1 MSSTF
6 QGNRFNRR
14 ILFYHLFAVLVVLTA
29 TLSAVN
35 ILLDIS
41 ESQIHE
47 EQLQKH
53 LDAKYKLIL
62 AGIVED
68 DKPAQRQLDEF
79 IRIQNISLICVSQPN
94 NPLFSTKTWPAG
106 NVSGCNQ
113 YRDSDQRISVSW
125 EEPDTARI
133 VTHYGESKPLISA
146 MTITLVWFLV
156 VILSL
161 VFASYLIIE
170 LAERRFT
177 LPLQTLQ
184 KSLTRFTLQPM
195 SELGPGRTLE
205 KVSHQVNQLI
215 NTTRQQELDLLESKD
230 KFAALY
236 TALQESEEYYRAL
249 FEQANEAILLLQKP
263 NLRFSHFN
271 HTAHKLL
278 GYERGQF
285 ATLSLQ
291 DIVSSAES
299 GQERIEIDAEDIPAS
314 FIANMVSASG
324 QDRICR
330 VNAADITI
338 QQKHY
343 RMLMFHDISPQRA
356 AQRELLAL
364 NSRLQTVLDASRH
377 LAIIAVD
384 HHGLIEVFNKGAE
397 NILKFERTEMIGK
410 RRLIDV
416 IHHCQLHPNE
426 KNASSSFQELV
437 SSIHSDTPL
446 TSACVYRDSDNKEIP
461 VEQTLTRIIDN
472 EGNHHGYLCI
482 AMDLRERLAE
492 QKRQDELES
501 QLLHSQKMETI
512 GTLAGGIAHDLNNL
526 LTPVMGYAE
535 MLLEDSTE
543 NEKHQ
548 RRLQRI
554 LNASLRAK
562 ELVKQ
567 ILTFSHHVDHFS
579 EPVLIKSIVKE
590 VLELMFAS
598 LPANIQL
605 TVDMK
610 DPDARIFAEVTKIHQ
625 VLMNLCTNSAHA
637 IGNNDG
643 NITIEID
650 SIEYDESTG
659 DLVLPTGKYALIS
672 VHDDG
677 CGISKSA
684 RQRIFEPFFTTKE
697 VGEGTGLGLSVVHGI
712 VNSHNGTIRVK
723 SKQNKGSSFYV
734 YLPYYEEMEQP
745 TTQEVMP
752 SLGSGKR
759 VMIVDDDEPVLQLS
773 EELLKRK
780 GYYVEAFTNS
790 SKALQA
796 LRLVPDAFDVLI
808 TDQSMPEL
816 SGTELA
822 REIRGFNATLPIIVL
837 TGLGNI
843 LSKEEQEELG
853 IARVVAKPVLSND
866 LMQIIYQVTTS
877 EEVLG

>member
-1 MSSTF
+1 MTGAI

-29 TLSAVN
+29 TLFAATA
-35 ILLDIS
+35 LLSIS
-41 ESQIHE
+41 ESRIH
-47 EQLQKH
+47 QQAMQKN
-53 LDAKYKLIL
+53 LTAKYPQIL
-62 AGIVED
+62 TGILSED
-68 DKPAQRQLDEF
+68 ANARAQLD
-79 IRIQNISLICVSQPN
+79 ILLKIGTISLVCVQHSEDSNQ
-94 NPLFSTKTWPAG
+94 LIRTWPPT
-106 NVSGCNQ
+106 NSEECN
-113 YRDSDQRISVSW
+113 RLAASDERISASW
-125 EEPDTARI
+125 ESADKTQQI
-133 VTHYGESKPLISA
+133 ILYGEAKPFFNA
-146 MTITLVWFLV
+146 MTVTLIWFLV

-161 VFASYLIIE
+161 VCASYLIIE
-170 LAERRFT
+170 LADRRFT
-177 LPLQTLQ
+177 QPLQILQ
-184 KSLTRFTLQPM
+184 KSLTRFTLRPFK
-195 SELGPGRTLE
+195 ELGPGRTLE
-205 KVSHQVNQLI
+205 QVSQQVNQLI

-236 TALQESEEYYRAL
+236 AALQESEEYYRAL
-249 FEQANEAILLLQKP
+249 FEQANEAILLLKKP

-271 HTAHKLL
+271 RTAHQVL

-285 ATLSLQ
+285 ATLTIQ
-291 DIVSSAES
+291 DIVTATESEQEDFQIDADTIPSTFIAHMISAT
-299 GQERIEIDAEDIPAS
+299 GQE
-314 FIANMVSASG
+314 
-324 QDRICR
+324 RICR
-330 VNAADITI
+330 VNSADISI
-338 QQKHY
+338 QQKQY
-343 RMLMFHDISPQRA
+343 RMLMFHDISLQRA

-384 HHGLIEVFNKGAE
+384 KRGLIEVFNKGAE
-397 NILKFERTEMIGK
+397 NILNYERTEMIGK
-410 RRLIDV
+410 RHLTDL
-416 IHHCQLHPNE
+416 IHHCNLPPSE
-426 KNASSSFQELV
+426 KNSSSSFNEMV
-437 SSIHSDTPL
+437 ASVHSDNPL
-446 TSACVYRDSDNKEIP
+446 TSACIYRDSEGHEIP

-472 EGNHHGYLCI
+472 EGNQHGYLCI
-482 AMDLRERLAE
+482 ATDLRERLAE
-492 QKRQDELES
+492 QKRQDELER

-526 LTPVMGYAE
+526 LTPVMGYTE
-535 MLLEDSTE
+535 MLLEDSE
-543 NEKHQ
+543 SNEKQQ

-605 TVDMK
+605 TVDMR
-610 DPDARIFAEVTKIHQ
+610 DPEARIFADVTKIHQ
-625 VLMNLCTNSAHA
+625 VLMNLCTNAAHA
-637 IGNNDG
+637 IGNDEG

-650 SIEYDESTG
+650 SIDYDESTG
-659 DLVLPTGKYALIS
+659 DLVLPTGKYAVIII
-672 VHDDG
+672 HDDG
-677 CGISKSA
+677 CGISKAA

-734 YLPYYEEMEQP
+734 YLPYYEDLEES
-745 TTQEVMP
+745 TTPQVIP

-780 GYYVEAFTNS
+780 GYYVEAFTS
-790 SKALQA
+790 STKALQA
-796 LRLVPDAFDVLI
+796 LKLVPDAFDIVI

-816 SGTELA
+816 KGTELA
-822 REIRGFNATLPIIVL
+822 REIRQFNQSVPIIVL

-843 LSKEEQEELG
+843 LSNEEKDELG
-853 IARVVAKPVLSND
+853 IARVIAKPVLSND
-866 LMQIIYQVTTS
+866 LMQIIYEITTP
-877 EEVLG
+877 ETVMG